1 MSKTASRLYFLLCVF
16 VLVTGCNALA
26 VQSPE
31 EVVAQASQ
39 RMIDALT
46 ENKATLKEDPNVVY
60 DLIETIVLPHFDV
73 DYIVRLILGKYW
85 RQATPQQR
93 KRFSEAFQV
102 LIMNSYADALLE
114 YSGEKVQVLPL
125 AADDLS
131 QARTVIVHSLL
142 DTTETNSIEVNYR
155 MRKKEEEWKVIDFTV
170 EDVSLILNYKHSF
183 AEQIKSKGLDAL
195 IDSIKNK
202 NADFK
207 F

>member
-1 MSKTASRLYFLLCVF
+1 MSKTASRLYFLLCLF

-46 ENKATLKEDPNVVY
+46 ENKATLKDDPTVIYN
-60 DLIETIVLPHFDV
+60 LIETIVLPHFDV

-93 KRFSEAFQV
+93 TRFSEAFQI
-102 LIMNSYADALLE
+102 LIMNTYADALLE
-114 YSGEKVQVLPL
+114 YSGEKVKVLPV
-125 AADDLS
+125 AADLS
-131 QARTVIVHSLL
+131 QVRTVIVHSLL
-142 DTTETNSIEVNYR
+142 DTTETKSIEVNYR
-155 MRKKEEEWKVIDFTV
+155 MRKKEDEWKVIDFTV